1 MKKKLFSILL
11 ILLIVLSCFYS
22 NSYAVNS
29 TYENIYTDPYEYMR
43 NDLDIVKNWM
53 KNNFKDYYEFYDFLY
68 TKFSYVLPNSN
79 KYVAVFP
86 IYTNNSGDYG
96 IYLYSLS
103 NIQNYGDMT
112 YYSNTARGFRVT
124 SPTIVYINTLDSA
137 LADNKYIRSV
147 ETSTGAPSIF
157 IGYYALKFDYLF
169 SNVDFNE
176 EINNNLSE
184 IATSIEDTQNYLS
197 DNTAYSDEELSTDK
211 SSVTNVVQPE
221 IDNLNESSFFTTIYG
236 FYNRIIDADSDTNSF
251 KKDSLFIDFYIFNTH
266 VTGTLE
272 RNYTNDLLLRIC
284 NNDTV
289 TRNMI
294 RNLIRSIYYLIFFLY
309 FGKKYIEAFH
319 KIITANFDG
328 FHSGVELINAL

>member
-1 MKKKLFSILL
+1 MKKKFFFTFLV
-11 ILLIVLSCFYS
+11 LLIVLNCFYS

-53 KNNFKDYYEFYDFLY
+53 KNNFKDYYEFYNFLY
-68 TKFSYVLPNSN
+68 TKFSYILPNSN

-103 NIQNYGDMT
+103 NIQSYGDMT

-124 SPTIVYINTLDSA
+124 SPTVVTINTLDSN

-157 IGYYALKFDYLF
+157 IGYYALKFDYLY
-169 SNVDFNE
+169 SDTNFND

-184 IATSIEDTQNYLS
+184 IATSIEDTRTYLS
-197 DNTAYSDEELSTDK
+197 DDTIYSDNEISSDK
-211 SSVTNVVQPE
+211 TEVSSIIQPE
-221 IDNLNESSFFTTIYG
+221 IDDFNDSSLVSNI
-236 FYNRIIDADSDTNSF
+236 FYFYEQIINADSYADRYNTL
-251 KKDSLFIDFYIFNTH
+251 DIDFYIFNTH
-266 VTGTLE
+266 VTGTLQ
-272 RNYTNDLLLRIC
+272 RTYTADLLLKLC

-294 RNLIRSIYYLIFFLY
+294 RNIIRSIYYLVFFLY
-309 FGKKYIEAFH
+309 FGKKYIDAFQ

-328 FHSGVELINAL
+328 FHSGVELLNAL

>member
-1 MKKKLFSILL
+1 MKKKFFFTFLV
-11 ILLIVLSCFYS
+11 LLIVLNCFYS

-53 KNNFKDYYEFYDFLY
+53 KNNFKDYYEFYNFLY

-86 IYTNNSGDYG
+86 IYSNNSGDYG
-96 IYLYSLS
+96 FYLYSLS
-103 NIQNYGDMT
+103 NIQSYGDIT
-112 YYSNTARGFRVT
+112 YYSNTARGFIVARPTVVT
-124 SPTIVYINTLDSA
+124 INTLDSN

-147 ETSTGAPSIF
+147 ETLTGTRTIF
-157 IGYYALKFDYLF
+157 IGYYALKFDYLY
-169 SNVDFNE
+169 SDTNFND

-197 DNTAYSDEELSTDK
+197 DNTAYSDEELSSDK
-211 SSVTNVVQPE
+211 SSVTNIVQPE
-221 IDNLNESSFFTTIYG
+221 IDKLNQSSFFATIYG
-236 FYNRIIDADSDTNSF
+236 IYNRIINADTESF
-251 KKDSLFIDFYIFNTH
+251 KKDTLDIDFYIFNTH

-272 RNYTNDLLLRIC
+272 RNYTSDLLLRIC

-294 RNLIRSIYYLIFFLY
+294 RNIIRSTYYLIFFLY
-309 FGKKYIEAFH
+309 FAKKYIDAFH